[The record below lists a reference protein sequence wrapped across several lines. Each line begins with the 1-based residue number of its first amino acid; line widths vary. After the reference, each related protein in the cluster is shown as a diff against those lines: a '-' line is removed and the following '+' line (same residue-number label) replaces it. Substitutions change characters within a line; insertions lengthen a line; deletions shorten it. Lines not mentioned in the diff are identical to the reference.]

1 MMKKIYTTPEV
12 NVIEIITAHMLAT
25 SILINSED
33 EAVDAGGA
41 LSREFDYE
49 DEEE

>member
-1 MMKKIYTTPEV
+1 MKKIYTTPEV
-12 NVIEIITAHMLAT
+12 NVIEIMTPLAT
-25 SILINSED
+25 SILINSKA